1 MGNEEQRKRYLPK
14 LASGEYI
21 GAYALSE
28 STSGSDASGIVY
40 KIGSNVTNVKVD
52 DRVVIHCGQWD
63 VVTDS
68 IDGRLRLARQHTD
81 ETKAA

>member
-1 MGNEEQRKRYLPK
+1 MAAVAKSEECVVQSVPFDGRFVCYGN
-14 LASGEYI
+14 
-21 GAYALSE
+21 
-28 STSGSDASGIVY
+28 
-40 KIGSNVTNVKVD
+40 
-52 DRVVIHCGQWD
+52 CGQWD